1 MAAKNANAVMP
12 ETDEADAPN
21 LVDVNGAAGVMDE
34 DGEAEVSEEDLT
46 PIVSGLAV
54 KTFLREGKEYTEIVA
69 NVHMAALHG
78 PEEEYEVRAVSKDVD
93 GRVQKDPET
102 GQVLYVTETKT
113 HCPVIRPGGIH
124 SKRLVLPGNVTA
136 LQLAQHIYTIADW

>member
-78 PEEEYEVRAVSKDVD
+78 PEEEYEVRAVSERRRWQSAE
-93 GRVQKDPET
+93 G
-102 GQVLYVTETKT
+102 
-113 HCPVIRPGGIH
+113 PGDRAGAVRH
-124 SKRLVLPGNVTA
+124 GN
-136 LQLAQHIYTIADW
+136 